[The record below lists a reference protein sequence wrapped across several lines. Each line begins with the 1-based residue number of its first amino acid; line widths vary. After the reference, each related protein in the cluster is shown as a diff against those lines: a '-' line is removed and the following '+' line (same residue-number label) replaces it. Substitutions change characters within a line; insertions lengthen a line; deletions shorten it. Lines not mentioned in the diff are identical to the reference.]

1 MTIEELK
8 AELLKLATAWDARAN
23 GNISVA
29 DPYEYLEKL
38 AYRDCAKQLGELIG
52 KPLPGNKLR

>member
-1 MTIEELK
+1 MTIEELE
-8 AELLKLATAWDARAN
+8 AALMRLVRAWDARAN

-38 AYRDCAKQLGELIG
+38 AYRECAKELAAA
-52 KPLPGNKLR
+52 LADN